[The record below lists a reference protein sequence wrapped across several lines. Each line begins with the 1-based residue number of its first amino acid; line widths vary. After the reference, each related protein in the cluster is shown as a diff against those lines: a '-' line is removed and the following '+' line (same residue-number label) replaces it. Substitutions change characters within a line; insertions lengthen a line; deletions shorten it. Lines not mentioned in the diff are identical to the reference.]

1 MLSSAYFPAKI
12 RFNRAENEP
21 AKNSQNLSNNYKI
34 KFQNFAKIS
43 TGDDTAANVEALAN
57 DAETTHDAD
66 FWFGYIQPLAR
77 TGRALVSRTAFIL
90 TPS

>member
-1 MLSSAYFPAKI
+1 MLSNAYFLAQF
-12 RFNRAENEP
+12 RFDTAENEP
-21 AKNSQNLSNNYKI
+21 AKNLQNLSKNYKI
-34 KFQNFAKIS
+34 KFQNCAKIS

-57 DAETTHDAD
+57 DAETTYDAD
-66 FWFGYIQPLAR
+66 FWFNLQPLAR